1 MTLLKDLIEIPES
14 LQKGDFVLNL
24 SSVAIDA
31 DRILRDYVVT
41 PELQKC
47 FDQALNFIRSTLQSN
62 VSKATYLHG
71 SFGSGKSHFMAVLY
85 LILKANITAR
95 SIKELAPVIDKNN
108 EWVTGKKF
116 LLVPYHAIG
125 SENMES
131 CILGGYVDFIRRNH
145 PEAPIPGVYLAEG
158 MFQDAANLR
167 NQMGDIAFFE
177 ALNNANSS
185 NSGWGELAA
194 GWDSDR
200 FESATNAPPASET
213 RSLLIGNLIKAFFG
227 SYDQQAKGEAFLPLD
242 KGLSV
247 ISQHAQ
253 SLGYD
258 ALILFLDEL
267 ILWLASHA
275 NDLGFI
281 HREGQKLSKLVEA
294 QTPDRPIPIVSFV
307 ARQRDLS
314 ELIGN
319 AVPGSQRLNFSD
331 ALKHWEG
338 RFDRIV
344 LEDRNLPAIAQKRI
358 LSPKNPAAKIE
369 LDAAIDKSLTM
380 REAVM
385 NILLTRE
392 GDRAIFRQVYPFSPA
407 LIQALIAVSSVL
419 QRERTALKIM
429 VQMLVDRRDYL
440 SIGDILPVGD
450 LFDAIAHGDESFS
463 PETAIHF
470 DKAKRLYHQKLLPVI
485 EKQHGLR
492 REEVELLA
500 ATDPKRTAFLND
512 DRLIKTLLLSALVPE
527 VEVLRS
533 LTPERLAA
541 LNHGTIKAPI
551 PGREGQIVLQRCRQW
566 AGTVGEIRLTEGN
579 DPTISIQLSG
589 VDTQSIIA
597 QGKREDNHG
606 NRMRLV
612 RDLLFKQ
619 LGLQGEEELE
629 QSFSHLWK
637 NTRRSCNVLFRNI
650 REMPLTA
657 LENEGD
663 RWKIIIDYPFDVDTH
678 TPRDDISKIQG
689 FIAAHSNGAKTL
701 AWIPAF
707 LSEEALT
714 DLGML
719 VTLDHILAGTGER
732 FAQFASNLSV
742 QDRQSAKTILE
753 NQRSSLHQRVLHH
766 LEVVYGLDTT
776 DSNSINSERSLE
788 LNERFHSLYSGL
800 ELRPPVASSL
810 RDALTNL
817 LEQALEYEFPAAP
830 AFEAEIEASTN
841 LEKVYRVM
849 MDATQQTDGR
859 IAIEDRKLRLLVR
872 QIANPLLLGEMAL
885 EATHFVIGQHWKQHF
900 TRKIAEVGGAI
911 SVGQLRRWLDE
922 PKSMGLPAIAQN
934 LVILTFAA
942 QTNRIAYRSN
952 LAIDTSLKSL
962 PDDIEFRTQKL
973 PDEVLWQ
980 TALDRAHSIFN
991 ISISRLLN
999 AKNVAE
1005 LSDKISDMAR
1015 ENLANARNYL
1025 NLLSETL
1032 ERFNIDKNCDR
1043 FQTATATVNA
1053 IERIQANLNTN
1064 KSENNKSEDIVNILA
1079 DIAIATSNTAM
1090 KECFRQ
1096 LKSLTHILKSTKWE
1110 IIEAVQKLTDERSIE
1125 VNTLLAELI
1134 HALSGDEH
1142 AIALAPILK
1151 ESEAKATRILT
1162 TQPKNTPLPT
1172 SNPFPPVT
1180 NKTTPITPITTDSSK
1195 PLIYPPPSATNSS
1208 LIITPASTTPTVNS
1222 IISQATH
1229 DHIDLVTAQQL
1240 LNHLKSQLKGG
1251 QKVCISLHW
1260 VITEENTES

>member
-24 SSVAIDA
+24 SSVASDA
-31 DRILRDYVVT
+31 DKILRDYVVT

-47 FDQALNFIRSTLQSN
+47 FDQALNFIRSSIQSH

-71 SFGSGKSHFMAVLY
+71 SFGSGKSHFMSVLY
-85 LILKANITAR
+85 LILKANLTAR
-95 SIKELAPVIDKNN
+95 SITELAPVILKNN
-108 EWVTGKKF
+108 EWITGKKF

-125 SENMES
+125 SDNMES
-131 CILGGYVDFIRRNH
+131 CILGGYVDFVRRTH

-158 MFQDAANLR
+158 MFGDAANLR
-167 NQMGDIAFFE
+167 SQMGDVAFFA
-177 ALNNANSS
+177 ALNGANAN
-185 NSGWGELAA
+185 NKLWGDIAA
-194 GWDSDR
+194 NDWNA
-200 FESATNAPPASET
+200 ESFAMAINAAPATEM
-213 RSLLIGNLIKAFFG
+213 RSQIIGALIKAFFN
-227 SYDQQAKGEAFLPLD
+227 SYDQQAKGEAFLSLD

-247 ISQHAQ
+247 ISKHAQ

-275 NDLGFI
+275 NDFSFI

-319 AVPGSQRLNFSD
+319 AVPGSERFNFSE

-344 LEDRNLPAIAQKRI
+344 LEDRNLPAIAQKRV
-358 LSPKNPAAKIE
+358 LNPKNPAAKTE

-392 GDRAIFRQVYPFSPA
+392 GDRAMFRQVYPFSPA

-440 SIGDILPVGD
+440 SVGDILPVGD

-470 DKAKRLYHQKLLPVI
+470 DNAKKLYHQKLLPVI

-492 REEVELLA
+492 REEFELLPNN
-500 ATDPKRTAFLND
+500 DPKRIAFFND
-512 DRLIKTLLLSALVPE
+512 DRLLKTLLLSALVPE

-551 PGREGQIVLQRCRQW
+551 PGREAQIVLQRCRQW
-566 AGTVGEIRLTEGN
+566 AGTVGEIRLTEGDN
-579 DPTISIQLSG
+579 PTINLQLSG

-619 LGLQGEEELE
+619 LGIQGEETLE

-637 NTRRSCNVLFRNI
+637 NTRRSCDVLFRNI
-650 REMPLTA
+650 RELPPTV
-657 LENEGD
+657 LENNGD

-678 TPRDDISKIQG
+678 TPRSDISRIQG
-689 FIAAHSNGAKTL
+689 FSAEYPDGAKTL
-701 AWIPAF
+701 AWVPAF

-732 FAQFASNLSV
+732 FAQFATASNLSA
-742 QDRQSAKTILE
+742 QDRQSAKSLLE

-766 LEVVYGLDTT
+766 LEVVYGLDST
-776 DSNSINSERSLE
+776 DSSSIDSGRSLE
-788 LNERFHSLYSGL
+788 LNERFQSLYVGL
-800 ELRPPVASSL
+800 QLQPPVASTL
-810 RDALTNL
+810 REALTNL
-817 LEQALEYEFPAAP
+817 LEQALGYEFPAAP
-830 AFEAEIEASTN
+830 AFEAEIEASNN
-841 LEKVYRVM
+841 LEKVYQAII
-849 MDATQQTDGR
+849 DATQQTDGR
-859 IAIEDRKLRLLVR
+859 IAIEDRKLRSLLR
-872 QIANPLLLGEMAL
+872 QIANPLLLGEMAVD
-885 EATHFVIGQHWKQHF
+885 ATHFVIGQHWKQHLE
-900 TRKIAEVGGAI
+900 RKISEAGGAI

-922 PKSMGLPAIAQN
+922 PKPMGLPAIAQN
-934 LVILTFAA
+934 LIILTFAA

-952 LAIDTSLKSL
+952 RSNLVSEPTLKSL
-962 PDDIEFRTQKL
+962 SDDIEFRAQKL
-973 PDEVLWQ
+973 PDPVLWQ

-991 ISISRLLN
+991 ISVSKLLN

-1005 LSDKISDMAR
+1005 LSDKIANIAR
-1015 ENLANARNYL
+1015 ENAANARNYF
-1025 NLLSETL
+1025 NLLNETL
-1032 ERFNIDKNCDR
+1032 DRFQIDKNCDR

-1053 IERIQANLNTN
+1053 IERIQAHLNTN
-1064 KSENNKSEDIVNILA
+1064 KSANNKSEDIVNMLA
-1079 DIAIATSNTAM
+1079 DIAIATSDTAM
-1090 KECFRQ
+1090 KECFQQ
-1096 LKSLTHILKSTKWE
+1096 LKSMTISLERTNWQ
-1110 IIEAVQKLTDERSIE
+1110 IINVVQKITDDFSTEAK
-1125 VNTLLAELI
+1125 VLVADLI
-1134 HALSGDEH
+1134 YALSGDEH
-1142 AIALAPILK
+1142 AIALAPVLK
-1151 ESEAKATRILT
+1151 EADAKATRIINA
-1162 TQPKNTPLPT
+1162 KFENNPLPP
-1172 SNPFPPVT
+1172 SNPSPPTT
-1180 NKTTPITPITTDSSK
+1180 NKTTQITADSTK
-1195 PLIYPPPSATNSS
+1195 TLIYPPTSTTNLSS
-1208 LIITPASTTPTVNS
+1208 ITPTIPTIQE
-1222 IISQATH
+1222 IIDQKQYENLDLEQA
-1229 DHIDLVTAQQL
+1229 AQL
-1240 LNHLKSQLKGG
+1240 LQQLKSQQNQNQQIRINLSWI
-1251 QKVCISLHW
+1251 IS
-1260 VITEENTES
+1260 TNFDKP

>member
-24 SSVAIDA
+24 SSVAIDSNK
-31 DRILRDYVVT
+31 ILRDYVVT
-41 PELQKC
+41 PELKKC
-47 FDQALNFIRSTLQSN
+47 FEQALNFIRSTLQSN

-85 LILKANITAR
+85 LILQGNITAR
-95 SIKELAPVIDKNN
+95 SITELAPVIAKNN

-125 SENMES
+125 SDNMES
-131 CILGGYVDFIRRNH
+131 CILGGYVDFVRRNH
-145 PEAPIPGVYLAEG
+145 PDAPIPGVYLAEG
-158 MFQDAANLR
+158 MFRDAANLR
-167 NQMGDIAFFE
+167 NQMGDKAFFD
-177 ALNNANSS
+177 ALNNANPS
-185 NSGWGELAA
+185 NNGWGDLAA

-200 FESATNAPPASET
+200 FEAATNAPPASET
-213 RSLLIGNLIKAFFG
+213 RSLLIGTLIKAFFG
-227 SYDQQAKGEAFLPLD
+227 SYDQQAKGEAFLSLD

-275 NDLGFI
+275 TDLSFI

-314 ELIGN
+314 DLIGN
-319 AVPGSQRLNFSD
+319 AVPGAERLNFSD

-344 LEDRNLPAIAQKRI
+344 LEDRNLPSIAQKRV
-358 LSPKNPAAKIE
+358 LTPKNPAAKTE

-392 GDRAIFRQVYPFSPA
+392 GDREMFRQVYPFSPA

-440 SIGDILPVGD
+440 SVGDILPVGD

-463 PETAIHF
+463 SDTAIHF
-470 DKAKRLYHQKLLPVI
+470 ENAKRLYHQKLLPVI

-492 REEVELLA
+492 REEFEILPNN
-500 ATDPKRTAFLND
+500 DPKRIAFFND

-527 VEVLRS
+527 VEVLRG

-541 LNHGTIKAPI
+541 LNHGTIKSPI
-551 PGREGQIVLQRCRQW
+551 PGREGQEVLRRCRQW
-566 AGTVGEIRLTEGN
+566 AGTVGEIRIPEG
-579 DPTISIQLSG
+579 DTPTIDIQLSG

-606 NRMRLV
+606 NRMRLI

-619 LGLQGEEELE
+619 LGIQGEDELE
-629 QSFSHLWK
+629 QTVSLLWK

-650 REMPLTA
+650 RDLPLTT
-657 LENEGD
+657 LENDGD

-678 TPRDDISKIQG
+678 APRDDISRIQG
-689 FIAAHSNGAKTL
+689 FREAHPNGAKTL
-701 AWIPAF
+701 AWVPAF
-707 LSEEALT
+707 LSEDALT

-732 FAQFASNLSV
+732 FAQFASNLSA
-742 QDRQSAKTILE
+742 QDRQSAKSLLE

-766 LEVVYGLDTT
+766 LEVVYGLDST
-776 DSNSINSERSLE
+776 DSNSINPERSLE
-788 LNERFHSLYSGL
+788 LNERFHSLYAGL
-800 ELRPPVASSL
+800 QLQPPIASTLRE
-810 RDALTNL
+810 ALTNL

-830 AFEAEIEASTN
+830 DFEAEIEASNN
-841 LEKVYRVM
+841 LEKVYKVII
-849 MDATQQTDGR
+849 DATQQTDGR

-885 EATHFVIGQHWKQHF
+885 EATHFVLGQHWKQHF
-900 TRKIAEVGGAI
+900 TRKIAEIGGAI

-922 PKSMGLPAIAQN
+922 PKAMGLPAIAQN

-942 QTNRIAYRSN
+942 QTNCIAYRSN
-952 LAIDTSLKSL
+952 LAIDVTLKFL
-962 PDDIEFRTQKL
+962 PDDVEFRTQKL
-973 PDEVLWQ
+973 PDQVLWQ
-980 TALDRAHSIFN
+980 TAVDRATSIFN
-991 ISISRLLN
+991 ISISKLLN

-1005 LSDKISDMAR
+1005 LSDKIAKMASD
-1015 ENLANARNYL
+1015 N
-1025 NLLSETL
+1025 
-1032 ERFNIDKNCDR
+1032 
-1043 FQTATATVNA
+1043 
-1053 IERIQANLNTN
+1053 
-1064 KSENNKSEDIVNILA
+1064 
-1079 DIAIATSNTAM
+1079 
-1090 KECFRQ
+1090 
-1096 LKSLTHILKSTKWE
+1096 
-1110 IIEAVQKLTDERSIE
+1110 
-1125 VNTLLAELI
+1125 
-1134 HALSGDEH
+1134 
-1142 AIALAPILK
+1142 
-1151 ESEAKATRILT
+1151 EAKA
-1162 TQPKNTPLPT
+1162 K
-1172 SNPFPPVT
+1172 T
-1180 NKTTPITPITTDSSK
+1180 N
-1195 PLIYPPPSATNSS
+1195 
-1208 LIITPASTTPTVNS
+1208 
-1222 IISQATH
+1222 
-1229 DHIDLVTAQQL
+1229 
-1240 LNHLKSQLKGG
+1240 
-1251 QKVCISLHW
+1251 
-1260 VITEENTES
+1260 

>member
-1 MTLLKDLIEIPES
+1 
-14 LQKGDFVLNL
+14 
-24 SSVAIDA
+24 
-31 DRILRDYVVT
+31 
-41 PELQKC
+41 
-47 FDQALNFIRSTLQSN
+47 
-62 VSKATYLHG
+62 
-71 SFGSGKSHFMAVLY
+71 
-85 LILKANITAR
+85 
-95 SIKELAPVIDKNN
+95 
-108 EWVTGKKF
+108 
-116 LLVPYHAIG
+116 
-125 SENMES
+125 
-131 CILGGYVDFIRRNH
+131 
-145 PEAPIPGVYLAEG
+145 
-158 MFQDAANLR
+158 
-167 NQMGDIAFFE
+167 
-177 ALNNANSS
+177 
-185 NSGWGELAA
+185 AA

-200 FESATNAPPASET
+200 FETAINAPPASET

-227 SYDQQAKGEAFLPLD
+227 SYDQQAKGEAFLSLD

-275 NDLGFI
+275 NDISFI

-1110 IIEAVQKLTDERSIE
+1110 IIEAVQKLTDARSIE

-1251 QKVCISLHW
+1251 QKVCINLHW

>member
-1 MTLLKDLIEIPES
+1 
-14 LQKGDFVLNL
+14 
-24 SSVAIDA
+24 VAIDA
-31 DRILRDYVVT
+31 DKILRDYVVT

-200 FESATNAPPASET
+200 FETAINAPPASET

-275 NDLGFI
+275 NDLGFIHREGANDISFI

-629 QSFSHLWK
+629 QSISHLWK

-1043 FQTATATVNA
+1043 FQTATSTVNA

-1110 IIEAVQKLTDERSIE
+1110 IIEAVQKLTDARSIE

-1251 QKVCISLHW
+1251 QKVCINLHW